1 MQGVDLDRVYER
13 FKNELELQKMA
24 QIENVTMRF
33 NERELKEIIY
43 LLGNLKAMLEREEKR
58 NEHNNRNHNLCIWFF
73 HWISLSSIDGYF
85 KGG

>member
-1 MQGVDLDRVYER
+1 MMQGVDLDKVYER

-43 LLGNLKAMLEREEKR
+43 LLGNLKAMLERGEE
-58 NEHNNRNHNLCIWFF
+58 NELGH
-73 HWISLSSIDGYF
+73 S
-85 KGG
+85 

>member
-1 MQGVDLDRVYER
+1 MQGVDIDRVYDR

-43 LLGNLKAMLEREEKR
+43 ILGELKAYMEKENGNGEE
-58 NEHNNRNHNLCIWFF
+58 
-73 HWISLSSIDGYF
+73 
-85 KGG
+85 

>member
-1 MQGVDLDRVYER
+1 MNGVDIDRVYDR

-43 LLGNLKAMLEREEKR
+43 ILGELKAYMEKENDNGEE
-58 NEHNNRNHNLCIWFF
+58 
-73 HWISLSSIDGYF
+73 
-85 KGG
+85 